1 MKKAETPQK
10 VLLDEMVRIS
20 DGAYLKYEFE
30 DFFNILR
37 QAIINK
43 CLEGTPVGIE
53 SVVVFQ
59 PRVYNSKPRK
69 SNMLDCMIPEG
80 VSTTVK
86 ASITQA
92 FKRNLK
98 AEMKARKKQHEDQTE
113 SKET

>member
-10 VLLDEMVRIS
+10 VLLDEMIRIS

-86 ASITQA
+86 ASTTQA

-98 AEMKARKKQHEDQTE
+98 AEMKVRKKQHEDQTE
-113 SKET
+113 SKEA

>member
-10 VLLDEMVRIS
+10 VLLDEMIRIS

-43 CLEGTPVGIE
+43 CLEGTPAGIE

-113 SKET
+113 SKEA